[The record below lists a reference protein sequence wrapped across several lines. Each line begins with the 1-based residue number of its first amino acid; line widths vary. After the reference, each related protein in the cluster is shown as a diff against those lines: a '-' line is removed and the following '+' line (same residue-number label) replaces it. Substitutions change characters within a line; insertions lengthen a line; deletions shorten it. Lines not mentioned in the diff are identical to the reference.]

1 MRVEGGRLP
10 CRCAMYN
17 AGSSLRTERSPAPP
31 KMIMSSGRDGA
42 EDVAVVV
49 MEMSL
54 ARRPVL
60 MKSAPV

>member
-1 MRVEGGRLP
+1 
-10 CRCAMYN
+10 
-17 AGSSLRTERSPAPP
+17 
-31 KMIMSSGRDGA
+31 MIMSSGRDGA
-42 EDVAVVV
+42 EDVAVVI